1 MRYLLDTN
9 TCIAYLNGRSPAVR
23 GRLEGLSPQDVAL
36 CSIVKAELF
45 FGAQKSKVSQRTLA
59 KLRAFFLP
67 LVSLPFDDEC
77 AEAYGTIRAEIER
90 AGTPI
95 GPNDLLIA
103 SIARAHD
110 VTLVTS
116 NVAEF
121 QRVGGLK
128 IENWELEPSGG

>member
-23 GRLEGLSPQDVAL
+23 NRLEGLAPQDVAL
-36 CSIVKAELF
+36 CAIVKAELL

-59 KLRAFFLP
+59 KLRTFFSP
-67 LVSLPFDDEC
+67 LASLPFDDPC
-77 AEAYGTIRAEIER
+77 AEAYARIRADLER

-116 NVAEF
+116 NVSEF
-121 QRVGGLK
+121 QRVEGLQL
-128 IENWELEPSGG
+128 ENWESERSGG